1 MIDQLFKDKRI
12 DDACK
17 KIAKGNDLW
26 QDLKQE
32 LFVVLCEYD
41 QSKIKEIIEKK
52 QIMYFIVRI
61 LLNFYNSKTSTF
73 YKKYRH
79 IEDETLQ
86 IKAFEFNHTGARGMG
101 KKHKKHY
108 DEIHLKL
115 TENSYSDELDKIELA
130 FEQADLSWYERGIA
144 KLYIQEKSFRKL
156 SAKLDIPTRSLC
168 ETMKDVK
175 RKTHDIY
182 IKIAND

>member
-17 KIAKGNDLW
+17 KVAKGNDLW

-41 QSKIKEIIEKK
+41 QSKLKEIIDKK

-73 YKKYRH
+73 YKKFKH
-79 IEDETLQ
+79 INDEVIDIKFIKHFEDD
-86 IKAFEFNHTGARGMG
+86 N
-101 KKHKKHY
+101 
-108 DEIHLKL
+108 
-115 TENSYSDELDKIELA
+115 NYSDELDKIELA

-175 RKTHDIY
+175 RKTHDLY
-182 IKIAND
+182 IKINND

>member
-12 DDACK
+12 DEACK

-61 LLNFYNSKTSTF
+61 LLNFYNSKTSPF
-73 YKKYRH
+73 YKKFKH
-79 IEDETLQ
+79 INDEVIDLKFIKHFED
-86 IKAFEFNHTGARGMG
+86 
-101 KKHKKHY
+101 
-108 DEIHLKL
+108 D
-115 TENSYSDELDKIELA
+115 NSYSDELDKIELA

>member
-61 LLNFYNSKTSTF
+61 LLNFYNSKTSPF

-79 IEDETLQ
+79 IEDET
-86 IKAFEFNHTGARGMG
+86 FEISDYNSFN
-101 KKHKKHY
+101 KKYKSN
-108 DEIHLKL
+108 LKFYSSISNSIQEKM
-115 TENSYSDELDKIELA
+115 TEGNYSDELDKIELA

-175 RKTHDIY
+175 RKTHDLY
-182 IKIAND
+182 IKINND

>member
-1 MIDQLFKDKRI
+1 MIDQLYRDKRI
-12 DDACK
+12 DEACK

-41 QSKIKEIIEKK
+41 QQKLKEIIDKK

-73 YKKYRH
+73 YKKFKH
-79 IEDETLQ
+79 INDEVIDLKYIKQLEDE
-86 IKAFEFNHTGARGMG
+86 
-101 KKHKKHY
+101 
-108 DEIHLKL
+108 
-115 TENSYSDELDKIELA
+115 SYSDELDKIELA
-130 FEQADLSWYERGIA
+130 FEQANLSWYERGIA
-144 KLYIQEKSFRKL
+144 KLYIEEKSFRKL

-175 RKTHDIY
+175 RKTHDLY
-182 IKIAND
+182 IKINND

>member
-41 QSKIKEIIEKK
+41 QSKLKEIIDKK

-73 YKKYRH
+73 YKKFKH
-79 IEDETLQ
+79 I
-86 IKAFEFNHTGARGMG
+86 N
-101 KKHKKHY
+101 
-108 DEIHLKL
+108 DEIIDLKYIKQL
-115 TENSYSDELDKIELA
+115 EDNYCYSDELDKIDLA

-175 RKTHDIY
+175 RKTHDLY
-182 IKIAND
+182 IKINND

>member
-1 MIDQLFKDKRI
+1 MIDQLYNDKRI
-12 DDACK
+12 DEACK

-41 QSKIKEIIEKK
+41 MSKIKEIIDKK

-61 LLNFYNSKTSTF
+61 LLNFYNSKTSPF
-73 YKKYRH
+73 YKKYKH
-79 IEDETLQ
+79 I
-86 IKAFEFNHTGARGMG
+86 N
-101 KKHKKHY
+101 
-108 DEIHLKL
+108 DEIIDLKFIKQL
-115 TENSYSDELDKIELA
+115 EDENSYSDELDKIELA
-130 FEQADLSWYERGIA
+130 FEKANLSWYERGIA
-144 KLYIQEKSFRKL
+144 KLYIQERSFRKL

>member
-12 DDACK
+12 DEACK

-26 QDLKQE
+26 KDLKQE

-41 QSKIKEIIEKK
+41 QSKLKEIIDKK

-73 YKKYRH
+73 YKKFKH
-79 IEDETLQ
+79 INDEVIDLKFIKHFED
-86 IKAFEFNHTGARGMG
+86 
-101 KKHKKHY
+101 
-108 DEIHLKL
+108 D
-115 TENSYSDELDKIELA
+115 NSYSDELDKIELA

-144 KLYIQEKSFRKL
+144 KLYIQERSFRKL

>member
-1 MIDQLFKDKRI
+1 MIDQLYNDKRI
-12 DDACK
+12 DEACK

-61 LLNFYNSKTSTF
+61 LLNFYNSKTSPF
-73 YKKYRH
+73 YKKFKH
-79 IEDETLQ
+79 INDEVIDLKFIKHFED
-86 IKAFEFNHTGARGMG
+86 
-101 KKHKKHY
+101 
-108 DEIHLKL
+108 D
-115 TENSYSDELDKIELA
+115 NSYSNELDKIELA
-130 FEQADLSWYERGIA
+130 FEQANLSWYERGIA

>member
-1 MIDQLFKDKRI
+1 MIDQLYRDKRI
-12 DDACK
+12 DEACK

-41 QSKIKEIIEKK
+41 QSKLKEIIDKK

-73 YKKYRH
+73 YKKFKH
-79 IEDETLQ
+79 INDEVIDLKYIKQLEDE
-86 IKAFEFNHTGARGMG
+86 
-101 KKHKKHY
+101 
-108 DEIHLKL
+108 
-115 TENSYSDELDKIELA
+115 SYSDELDKIELA
-130 FEQADLSWYERGIA
+130 FEQANLSWYERGIA
-144 KLYIQEKSFRKL
+144 KLYIEEKSFRKL

-175 RKTHDIY
+175 RKTHDLY
-182 IKIAND
+182 IKINND

>member
-12 DDACK
+12 DEACK

-73 YKKYRH
+73 YKKFKH
-79 IEDETLQ
+79 INDEVIDLKFIKHFED
-86 IKAFEFNHTGARGMG
+86 
-101 KKHKKHY
+101 
-108 DEIHLKL
+108 D
-115 TENSYSDELDKIELA
+115 NSYSDELDKIELA

-175 RKTHDIY
+175 RKTHDLY
-182 IKIAND
+182 IKINND

>member
-1 MIDQLFKDKRI
+1 MIDQLYNDKRI

-61 LLNFYNSKTSTF
+61 LLNFYNSKTSPF
-73 YKKYRH
+73 YKKFKH
-79 IEDETLQ
+79 INDEVIDLKFIKHFED
-86 IKAFEFNHTGARGMG
+86 
-101 KKHKKHY
+101 
-108 DEIHLKL
+108 D
-115 TENSYSDELDKIELA
+115 NSYSDELDKIELA

>member
-1 MIDQLFKDKRI
+1 MIDQLYNDKRI

-41 QSKIKEIIEKK
+41 QSKIKEIIDKK

-61 LLNFYNSKTSTF
+61 LLNFYNSKTSPF
-73 YKKYRH
+73 YKKFKH
-79 IEDETLQ
+79 INDEVIDLKYIKQFED
-86 IKAFEFNHTGARGMG
+86 
-101 KKHKKHY
+101 
-108 DEIHLKL
+108 D
-115 TENSYSDELDKIELA
+115 NSYSDELDKIELA

-175 RKTHDIY
+175 RKTHDLY
-182 IKIAND
+182 IKINND

>member
-17 KIAKGNDLW
+17 KVAKGNDLW

-41 QSKIKEIIEKK
+41 QQKLKEIIDKK

-73 YKKYRH
+73 YKKFKH
-79 IEDETLQ
+79 INDEVIDLKFIKHFED
-86 IKAFEFNHTGARGMG
+86 
-101 KKHKKHY
+101 
-108 DEIHLKL
+108 D
-115 TENSYSDELDKIELA
+115 NSYSDELDKIELA

-175 RKTHDIY
+175 RKTHDLY
-182 IKIAND
+182 IKINND

>member
-1 MIDQLFKDKRI
+1 MIDKLFADKRI
-12 DDACK
+12 DEACK
-17 KIAKGNDLW
+17 KVAKGNDLW

-41 QSKIKEIIEKK
+41 QQKLKEVIDKK

-61 LLNFYNSKTSTF
+61 LLNFYNSKTSPF
-73 YKKYRH
+73 YKKFKH
-79 IEDETLQ
+79 INDEVIDLKFIKHFED
-86 IKAFEFNHTGARGMG
+86 
-101 KKHKKHY
+101 
-108 DEIHLKL
+108 D
-115 TENSYSDELDKIELA
+115 NSYSDELDKIELA

-175 RKTHDIY
+175 RKTHDLY

>member
-12 DDACK
+12 DEACK

-32 LFVVLCEYD
+32 LFIVLCEYD
-41 QSKIKEIIEKK
+41 QSKLKEINDKK
-52 QIMYFIVRI
+52 QIMFFIVRI
-61 LLNFYNSKTSTF
+61 LLNFYNSKTSPF
-73 YKKYRH
+73 YKKYKH
-79 IEDETLQ
+79 INDEIIDLKFIKQLEDE
-86 IKAFEFNHTGARGMG
+86 K
-101 KKHKKHY
+101 
-108 DEIHLKL
+108 
-115 TENSYSDELDKIELA
+115 SYSEELDNIELA
-130 FEQADLSWYERGIA
+130 FESANLSWYERGIA
-144 KLYIQEKSFRKL
+144 ELYIKERSFRKL

-182 IKIAND
+182 TKIADN

>member
-1 MIDQLFKDKRI
+1 MIDQLYNDKRI
-12 DDACK
+12 DEACK

-41 QSKIKEIIEKK
+41 MSKLKEIIDKK

-61 LLNFYNSKTSTF
+61 LLNFYNSKTSPF
-73 YKKYRH
+73 YKKYKH
-79 IEDETLQ
+79 I
-86 IKAFEFNHTGARGMG
+86 N
-101 KKHKKHY
+101 
-108 DEIHLKL
+108 DEIIDLKYL
-115 TENSYSDELDKIELA
+115 KQFEDENSYSDELDKIELA
-130 FEQADLSWYERGIA
+130 FEKANLSWYERGIA
-144 KLYIQEKSFRKL
+144 KLYIQERSFRKL

>member
-41 QSKIKEIIEKK
+41 QQKLKEIIDKK

-73 YKKYRH
+73 YKKFKH
-79 IEDETLQ
+79 INDEVIDLKFIKHFED
-86 IKAFEFNHTGARGMG
+86 
-101 KKHKKHY
+101 
-108 DEIHLKL
+108 D
-115 TENSYSDELDKIELA
+115 NSYSDELDKIELA

-175 RKTHDIY
+175 RKTHDLY
-182 IKIAND
+182 IKINND

>member
-1 MIDQLFKDKRI
+1 MIDQLYNDKRI
-12 DDACK
+12 DEACK

-41 QSKIKEIIEKK
+41 QSKLKEIIEKK

-73 YKKYRH
+73 YKKFKH
-79 IEDETLQ
+79 INDEVIDLKFIKQLEDE
-86 IKAFEFNHTGARGMG
+86 
-101 KKHKKHY
+101 
-108 DEIHLKL
+108 
-115 TENSYSDELDKIELA
+115 SYSDELDKIELA
-130 FEQADLSWYERGIA
+130 FEQANLSWYERGIA
-144 KLYIQEKSFRKL
+144 KLYIEEKSFRKL

-175 RKTHDIY
+175 RKTHDLY
-182 IKIAND
+182 IKINND

>member
-1 MIDQLFKDKRI
+1 MIDQLYRDKRI
-12 DDACK
+12 DEACK

-41 QSKIKEIIEKK
+41 QSKLKEIIDKK

-73 YKKYRH
+73 YKKFKH
-79 IEDETLQ
+79 INDEVIDLKYIKQLEDE
-86 IKAFEFNHTGARGMG
+86 
-101 KKHKKHY
+101 
-108 DEIHLKL
+108 
-115 TENSYSDELDKIELA
+115 SYSDELDKIELA
-130 FEQADLSWYERGIA
+130 FEQANLSWYERGIA
-144 KLYIQEKSFRKL
+144 KLYIEEKSFRKL

-175 RKTHDIY
+175 RKTHDLY
-182 IKIAND
+182 SWHVL